1 MLSLGLKGKKLPEDK
16 KERVLDALKLVGLEQ
31 HLHKFPHEF
40 SGGMQQRV
48 AIARAFA
55 MQPDV
60 ILMDEPFAAL
70 DTFSR
75 YRLQDELVRIQSQ
88 MKTTILLVT
97 HDIDEAV
104 YLSDRVLIM
113 SSHPGKSIKK

>member
-1 MLSLGLKGKKLPEDK
+1 ME
-16 KERVLDALKLVGLEQ
+16 ALKLVGLERHVHQ
-31 HLHKFPHEF
+31 FPHEL

-70 DTFSR
+70 DTFNR
-75 YRLQDELVRIQSQ
+75 YHLQDELIRIQTQ
-88 MKTTILLVT
+88 KKTTILLVT
-97 HDIDEAV
+97 HDIDEAI
-104 YLSDRVLIM
+104 YLIRSR
-113 SSHPGKSIKK
+113 SHYELTSR

>member
-1 MLSLGLKGKKLPEDK
+1 MQSS
-16 KERVLDALKLVGLEQ
+16 LVGLEQ
-31 HLHKFPHEF
+31 YLHQFPHEL

-70 DTFSR
+70 DTFNR
-75 YRLQDELVRIQSQ
+75 YHLQDELI
-88 MKTTILLVT
+88 T
-97 HDIDEAV
+97 HTNTDENNHFN
-104 YLSDRVLIM
+104 
-113 SSHPGKSIKK
+113 SHT